1 MQPVTDEGATSMT
14 NLVFA
19 PCMRTEAW
27 PASHCGSWAKAS
39 PTIGGQAFGH
49 GMSKAETFGPCYY
62 GQTLVKM
69 CRYGHQQQQQQQQQQ
84 PPQPPSAGSHS
95 TASADRSGA
104 AVIIATPAGH
114 VSIGCPRAGA
124 TTNGEVMACTLLGLL
139 SPDAARQAH
148 GASAG
153 HPHDAHLE
161 ERATQAARKAGF
173 VPDGSCLK
181 VVTAK
186 QMRATDKEKL
196 FNLSRAL
203 AERGFMANANGRIV
217 YFLADEA
224 HGRVVCQPRLLGSAP
239 HGTEYNDPG
248 RWGAY
253 ARIGVD
259 GFATTT
265 TTQKEWLEQLHSVRS
280 KNAAKS
286 RGGKADSKV
295 HGTRSGPD
303 GFAARNGA
311 ADSKV
316 LGKRAGPDGFMAQIG
331 AADSKVHGKR
341 GGPDGWLARSKRGK
355 VIATVKV
362 MCTEGAPAYE
372 QIVNL
377 TQIQHRSKKNELS
390 GSWHP
395 PKESKIGRV
404 QFSFSNCK
412 AIPPV
417 LKRTVRG
424 QVLSFRV
431 TEYKAIPLQ
440 ASPEVGENPEVGEK

>member
-280 KNAAKS
+280 KNAA
-286 RGGKADSKV
+286 
-295 HGTRSGPD
+295 
-303 GFAARNGA
+303 
-311 ADSKV
+311 
-316 LGKRAGPDGFMAQIG
+316 QIG